1 MTHVDFYILPDSQL
15 ATAQRYV
22 CKLAE
27 NNWQSGKRVLIQT
40 DTAEESKQL
49 DDLLWNLQ
57 DSSFIPH
64 GVATLELT
72 DQQQPILISHQK
84 VNDVN
89 FQSILNLS
97 SRPSDINTE
106 NEIKIDEILNQDEQ
120 RKLSGRQNYKI
131 YRQLGY
137 TLEHHTLEN
146 IDE

>member
-1 MTHVDFYILPDSQL
+1 MTHVNFYILPDDQL
-15 ATAQRYV
+15 ATAQHYV
-22 CKLAE
+22 CKLAK

-40 DTAEESKQL
+40 DTAEESHQL
-49 DDLLWNLQ
+49 DDLLWNIQ

-72 DQQQPILISHQK
+72 DQHQPILISHQK
-84 VNDVN
+84 INDEN
-89 FQSILNLS
+89 FQFILNLS
-97 SRPSDINTE
+97 SRPSDIVTE

-131 YRQLGY
+131 YRELGY
-137 TLEHHTLEN
+137 TLEHHILEN

>member
-1 MTHVDFYILPDSQL
+1 MTRVDFYILPDNQL

-40 DTAEESKQL
+40 DTAEQSKQL
-49 DDLLWNLQ
+49 DELLWNMQ

-84 VNDVN
+84 INDEN

-97 SRPSDINTE
+97 SRPSDISAKH
-106 NEIKIDEILNQDEQ
+106 EIKIDEILNQDEQ

-131 YRQLGY
+131 YRELGY

>member
-1 MTHVDFYILPDSQL
+1 MTHVDFYILPDNQL

-49 DDLLWNLQ
+49 DELLWNIQ
-57 DSSFIPH
+57 ESSFIPH

-84 VNDVN
+84 INDEN

-131 YRQLGY
+131 YRDLGY
-137 TLEHHTLEN
+137 TLKHHTLEN